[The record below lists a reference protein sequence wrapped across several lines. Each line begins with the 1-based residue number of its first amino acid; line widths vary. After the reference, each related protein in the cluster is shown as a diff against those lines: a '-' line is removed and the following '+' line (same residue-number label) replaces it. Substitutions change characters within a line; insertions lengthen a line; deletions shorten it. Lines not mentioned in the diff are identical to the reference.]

1 MKILRRIFAVAML
14 LLTVFAVGYFCY
26 TCSRL
31 NGEPVPYET
40 LQKSAYKSKN
50 GTILVFSD
58 ASIWY
63 FTEDETYI
71 CEFETYE
78 KTTLTVKTDKQSFHF
93 RVIDQKTIYDVQ
105 EKEFLV
111 RSGGG

>member
-1 MKILRRIFAVAML
+1 MKILRRLFAVVML
-14 LLTVFAVGYFCY
+14 LLTVFSVCYFCY

-31 NGEPVPYET
+31 NGEQVPYET

-63 FTEDETYI
+63 FNEDETYI
-71 CEFETYE
+71 CEFESYE
-78 KTTLTVKTDKQSFHF
+78 NTTLIVKTDKQLFYF

-105 EKEFLV
+105 EEEFLI
-111 RSGGG
+111 RSGTG

>member
-1 MKILRRIFAVAML
+1 MKILRRLFAVVML
-14 LLTVFAVGYFCY
+14 LLTVFAVCYFCY

-71 CEFETYE
+71 CEFESYE
-78 KTTLTVKTDKQSFHF
+78 KTTLTVKTDKQLFYF

-105 EKEFLV
+105 EEEFL
-111 RSGGG
+111 RRGGTG